1 MKHNIPLNILDE
13 YAKVISSKQANMLYE
28 NKCQKKYK
36 KRLYEDKAYQNDSNY
51 HLYLSSYTLD
61 EANSSI
67 EKALIR
73 YVSKHKLQYNI
84 VDDGVYL
91 YTPLPE
97 SYMSLLEHLVKDGF
111 NVDALKH
118 VVDNDAAVVYL
129 EKLTK
134 NN

>member
-13 YAKVISSKQANMLYE
+13 YAKTISSKQANMLYE

-36 KRLYEDKAYQNDSNY
+36 KRLYEDKAYQDDSNY
-51 HLYLSSYTLD
+51 HLYLSAYTLD
-61 EANSSI
+61 EANSSV

-73 YVSKHKLQYNI
+73 YVSKHNLQYNV

-91 YTPLPE
+91 YTALPE
-97 SYMSLLEHLVKDGF
+97 NYISLLEHLVKDGF
-111 NVDALKH
+111 NANALKH

-129 EKLTK
+129 NKLTK
-134 NN
+134 K

>member
-36 KRLYEDKAYQNDSNY
+36 KHLYEDKAYQSDNNY

-61 EANSSI
+61 EANSSV

-97 SYMSLLEHLVKDGF
+97 SYMSLLEHLVRDGF